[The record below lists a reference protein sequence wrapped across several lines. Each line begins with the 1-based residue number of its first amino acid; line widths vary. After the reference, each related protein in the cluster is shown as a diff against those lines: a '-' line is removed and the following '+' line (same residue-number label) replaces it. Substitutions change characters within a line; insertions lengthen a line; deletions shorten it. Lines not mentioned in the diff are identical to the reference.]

1 MLHSLID
8 SCFRQRWLV
17 MSTLVGV
24 VALGIYVALNLSV
37 DAFPDLTNNQISVIT
52 EAGPMS
58 PTEVESQVTYPIET
72 ALMGIPRTVQ
82 LRSISK
88 LGLSIITVVLDDSVD
103 LYFGR
108 QLVNER
114 LREVRSRLPQGLEPT
129 LGPVA
134 TAFGELYQYTIDSPN
149 LSLLDRKTLQ
159 DWVVRPQLRTLPGIS
174 EVNAWGGETRQ
185 ITVEVDPSA
194 LIRYRLTARDVLDRL
209 QASNQNFGGGFV
221 NQNAEQFT
229 VMGMGRFRTVE
240 DIGQVVLSER
250 EGVPVLVRDVAEV
263 RIEAALRQGAALRD
277 GRGET
282 VSATAIMLK
291 GGNSRVVIERV
302 KDRLAG
308 LRLPA
313 GARITPFYDQSEVI
327 DITIATVRRNL
338 LEAGLLVVTVLMLF
352 LGNIRAALIVAA
364 VIPLSMLF
372 GFMGMA
378 LFGVSANLMSLG
390 AIDFGMMADGAVVM
404 MENSLRRLHGRPGD
418 PAVIRA
424 SAHEMARPIL
434 FGVLIIIAVY
444 LPVFFLEDLEGRM
457 FRPMAITVC
466 ASLLGSLA
474 LALTAVPVAAS
485 YLFKGEVK
493 EKTFRWYE
501 WLAARYRAA
510 ITGVL
515 ARPFWALAAALIPLA
530 IALGSVPYLGTEFM
544 PRLDEGAILIQT
556 KALPGINLPSS
567 VAASNRVQQIV
578 SAFPE
583 VHHVV
588 SKLGRPDVATEA
600 MGVYEAD
607 VYVVLKPESRWMT
620 VEEKANFIKR
630 LESSLKAMPGM
641 EFNFTMP
648 MAMRMDE
655 TVSGVKADVAI
666 KVFGEDSSKL
676 TEIADRIKTAVGPVA
691 GVADLQMEL
700 SEGVSELRVEPR
712 RDQLARYGLT
722 IADLRDV
729 VDSSTGG
736 LNVAE
741 FVEGQRRYPLML
753 RFPPSYRADAE
764 RMRNL
769 VLHAPGGEQV
779 RLSQIATVRRQQGP
793 EIIQRENGQKRLV
806 VQFNVRGRDL
816 GSVVADAQGR
826 INKSV
831 TLPTGYWL
839 DYGGQ
844 FENQVRAMRRLSIVL
859 PLSIAMIL
867 ALLYA
872 TFTSMRQA
880 LLILCAVPFALI
892 GGIAMLWARG
902 MNLNLSAAVGFIA
915 LFGVAVLNGVV
926 MVSTMNHLRQLGHTL
941 HEAVVEGAVE
951 RLRPVLITA
960 LVAVVGFLPMT
971 LSSAPGSEI
980 QRPLATVV
988 VGGLVSATIL
998 TLFLLPVLYQA
1009 FTPVGGR
1016 EVDPN

>member
-1 MLHSLID
+1 MAA
-8 SCFRQRWLV
+8 LV
-17 MSTLVGV
+17 AVTV
-24 VALGIYVALNLSV
+24 LGIYVAFTLPV

-72 ALMGIPRTVQ
+72 ALMGIPRTLE

-88 LGLSIITVVLDDSVD
+88 LGLSIVTVVLDDSVN

-134 TAFGELYQYTIDSPN
+134 TAFGELYQYTIDNPHAT
-149 LSLLDRKTLQ
+149 LLDRKTLQ

-185 ITVEVDPSA
+185 VTVEVDPAA
-194 LIRYRLTARDVLDRL
+194 LIRYGLTARDVVDRL

-229 VMGMGRFRTVE
+229 ILGMGRFRSAE

-250 EGVPVLVRDVAEV
+250 AGVPVLVRDVAQV
-263 RIEAALRQGAALRD
+263 RIEGAMRQGAALRD
-277 GRGET
+277 GQGET

-291 GGNSRVVIERV
+291 GGNSRDVIDRV
-302 KDRLAG
+302 KARLAA

-313 GARITPFYDQSEVI
+313 GTSITSFYDQSEVI
-327 DITIATVRRNL
+327 DMTIATVRRNL

-352 LGNIRAALIVAA
+352 LGNVRAALIVAA
-364 VIPLSMLF
+364 VIPFSMLF
-372 GFMGMA
+372 GFLGMA

-418 PAVIRA
+418 PDVIRA
-424 SAHEMARPIL
+424 SAREMARPIL

-466 ASLLGSLA
+466 ASLLGSLI

-485 YLFKGEVK
+485 YLFKGNVTGK
-493 EKTFRWYE
+493 NYRWYE
-501 WLAARYRAA
+501 WLAKRYRGAMNH
-510 ITGVL
+510 VL
-515 ARPFWALAAALIPLA
+515 DRPFWPVAVALSLLVA
-530 IALGSVPYLGTEFM
+530 ALGSVPFLGTEFM

-567 VAASNRVQQIV
+567 VESSNRVQRIV
-578 SAFPE
+578 LAFPE
-583 VHHVV
+583 VDHVV
-588 SKLGRPDVATEA
+588 TKLGRPDVATEA
-600 MGVYEAD
+600 MGVFEAD
-607 VYVVLKPESRWMT
+607 TYVVLKTATRWMS
-620 VEEKANFIKR
+620 VAQKENLIAR
-630 LESSLKAMPGM
+630 LDSALKAMPGM

-666 KVFGEDSSKL
+666 KIFGDDSAKL
-676 TEIADRIKTAVGPVA
+676 TEIAERIKTVIGPVA
-691 GVADLQMEL
+691 GISDLQMEL
-700 SEGVSELRVEPR
+700 SEGVSELRIEPR
-712 RDQLARYGLT
+712 RDQLARFGLT
-722 IADLRDV
+722 IANLRDA
-729 VDSSTGG
+729 VDATTGG
-736 LNVAE
+736 LSVSE

-753 RFPPSYRADAE
+753 RFPPGYRADAE

-769 VLHAPGGEQV
+769 VLRAPAGEQV
-779 RLSQIATVRRQQGP
+779 RLGQVANIERQQGP

-816 GSVVADAQGR
+816 GSVVADAQAR
-826 INKSV
+826 INQAI
-831 TLPTGYWL
+831 TLPTGYSL

-844 FENQVRAMRRLSIVL
+844 FENQVRATRRLSIVL

-867 ALLYA
+867 GLLYA
-872 TFTSMRQA
+872 TFHSLRQA

-892 GGIAMLWARG
+892 GGIAMLWIRG
-902 MNLNLSAAVGFIA
+902 MNLNLSASVGFIA

-926 MVSTMNHLRQLGHTL
+926 MVSTMNHLRQMGHTL
-941 HEAVVEGAVE
+941 REAVIEGAVE

-988 VGGLVSATIL
+988 VGGLLSATIL
-998 TLFLLPVLYQA
+998 TLFLLPVLYQS
-1009 FTPVGGR
+1009 FTPKT
-1016 EVDPN
+1016 PPQNP

>member
-1 MLHSLID
+1 VLNSLID
-8 SCFRQRWLV
+8 ACFRQRWLV
-17 MSTLVGV
+17 MAALVGV
-24 VALGIYVALNLSV
+24 IVLGVYVALTLPI
-37 DAFPDLTNNQISVIT
+37 DAFPDLTNNQITVIT

-72 ALMGIPRTVQ
+72 ALMGIPRTLQ

-88 LGLSIITVVLDDSVD
+88 LGLSIVTIVLEDSVD

-114 LREVRSRLPQGLEPT
+114 LREVRGRLPQGLEPT

-134 TAFGELYQYTIDSPN
+134 TAFGELYQYTIDNPN
-149 LSLLDRKTLQ
+149 VTLLDRKTIQ
-159 DWVVRPQLRTLPGIS
+159 DWVIRPQLRTIPGIS

-185 ITVEVDPSA
+185 ITVEVDPEA
-194 LIRYRLTARDVLDRL
+194 LVRYGLTARDVVTHLE
-209 QASNQNFGGGFV
+209 ASNTNFGGGFV

-229 VMGMGRFRTVE
+229 ILGLGRFRTVE

-250 EGVPVLVRDVAEV
+250 AGVPVLVRDVAQV
-263 RIEAALRQGAALRD
+263 RIEGALRQGAVLRD
-277 GRGET
+277 GQGET
-282 VSATAIMLK
+282 VCGMAIMLK
-291 GGNSRVVIERV
+291 GENSRAVIDRV
-302 KDRLAG
+302 KARLAS
-308 LRLPA
+308 LRLPE
-313 GARITPFYDQSEVI
+313 GTRVTPFYDQSEVI
-327 DITIATVRRNL
+327 NMTIDTVRRNL
-338 LEAGLLVVTVLMLF
+338 LEAGLLVVTMLMLF
-352 LGNIRAALIVAA
+352 LGNVRAALIVAA
-364 VIPLSMLF
+364 VIPFSMLF

-404 MENSLRRLHGRPGD
+404 MENSLRRLHGRPGEPD
-418 PAVIRA
+418 VLRQAAR
-424 SAHEMARPIL
+424 EMARPIL

-466 ASLLGSLA
+466 SALLGSLI

-485 YLFKGEVK
+485 YWFKGEV
-493 EKTFRWYE
+493 EESRNRWYE
-501 WLAARYRAA
+501 WLAARYRVAV
-510 ITGVL
+510 TGVL
-515 ARPFWALAAALIPLA
+515 RRPFWAVIAALVALTA
-530 IALGSVPYLGTEFM
+530 ALGSVPFLGTEFM

-556 KALPGINLPSS
+556 KALPGINLPAN
-567 VAASNRVQQIV
+567 VEANRRIQQIV
-578 SAFPE
+578 MRLPE
-583 VHHVV
+583 VDHVV

-600 MGVYEAD
+600 MGVFEGD
-607 VYVVLKPESRWMT
+607 VYVVLKPETRWMS
-620 VEEKANFIKR
+620 VEQKEDLIAR
-630 LESSLKAMPGM
+630 LDEALEAMPGM

-666 KVFGEDSSKL
+666 KIFGENSAKL
-676 TEIADRIKTAVGPVA
+676 TQLADSIKTAVAPVA
-691 GVADLQMEL
+691 GVSDLQMQL
-700 SEGVSELRVEPR
+700 SEGVGELHVEPR
-712 RDQLARYGLT
+712 RDVLARYGLT
-722 IADLRDV
+722 VADLRDA

-736 LNVAE
+736 VHVSE
-741 FVEGQRRYPLML
+741 FVEGQRRYPLVM
-753 RFPPSYRADAE
+753 RFPGSVRTDVA

-769 VLHAPGGEQV
+769 VLRTPGGEQV
-779 RLSQIATVRRQQGP
+779 RLEQIASIGRQPGP
-793 EIIQRENGQKRLV
+793 EVVERENGQKRIV

-816 GSVVADAQGR
+816 GSVVGDAQER
-826 INKSV
+826 ISKAI

-839 DYGGQ
+839 DWGGQ
-844 FENQVRAMRRLSIVL
+844 FENQVRATRRLAIVL

-872 TFTSMRQA
+872 TFHSMRQA

-892 GGIAMLWARG
+892 GGVAMLWLRG

-926 MVSTMNHLRQLGHTL
+926 MVSTMNHLRQTGLAL
-941 HEAVVEGAVE
+941 REAVLEGAME

-960 LVAVVGFLPMT
+960 LVAIVGFLPMT

-980 QRPLATVV
+980 QRPLASVV
-988 VGGLVSATIL
+988 VGGLLSATVL
-998 TLFLLPVLYQA
+998 TLFLLPVLYLA
-1009 FTPVGGR
+1009 FTPADR
-1016 EVDPN
+1016 HNRP

>member
-1 MLHSLID
+1 
-8 SCFRQRWLV
+8 
-17 MSTLVGV
+17 MSALVGV
-24 VALGIYVALNLSV
+24 AVLGIYTAYHLSV

-72 ALMGIPRTVQ
+72 ALMGIPKTKE

-88 LGLSIITVVLDDSVD
+88 LGLSIVTIVLDDSVD

-114 LREVRSRLPQGLEPT
+114 LREVRSRLPQGLEPV

-134 TAFGELYQYTIDSPN
+134 TAFGELYQYTIDNPN
-149 LSLLDRKTLQ
+149 VTLLDRKTLQ

-174 EVNAWGGETRQ
+174 EVNGWGGLTRQ
-185 ITVEVDPSA
+185 ITVQVDPAA
-194 LIRYRLTARDVLDRL
+194 LLRYNLTARDVVDRL

-229 VMGMGRFRTVE
+229 VLGMGRFRTLE

-250 EGVPVLVRDVAEV
+250 AGVPVLVRDVAEIHV
-263 RIEAALRQGAALRD
+263 EGALRQGAVMRD
-277 GRGET
+277 GQGET
-282 VSATAIMLK
+282 VCGMAIMLK
-291 GGNSRVVIERV
+291 GENSRAVIDRV
-302 KDRLAG
+302 KTRLAG
-308 LRLPA
+308 LRLPT
-313 GARITPFYDQSEVI
+313 GTRINPFYDQSEVI
-327 DITIATVRRNL
+327 NITVSTVRRNL
-338 LEAGLLVVTVLMLF
+338 IEAGLLVVTVLMLF
-352 LGNIRAALIVAA
+352 LGNVRAALIVAA
-364 VIPLSMLF
+364 VIPFSMLF

-404 MENSLRRLHGRPGD
+404 MENSLRRLHGRPGEPD
-418 PAVIRA
+418 VLREAAR
-424 SAHEMARPIL
+424 EMARPIL

-485 YLFKGEVK
+485 FLFKGEVK
-493 EKTFRWYE
+493 EKTYRWYE
-501 WLAARYRAA
+501 WLAARYRVI
-510 ITGVL
+510 ITAVL
-515 ARPFWALAAALIPLA
+515 RHPFWPIAAALALLA
-530 IALGSVPYLGTEFM
+530 VALGSVPYLGTEFM

-556 KALPGINLPSS
+556 KALPGINLPTS
-567 VAASNRVQQIV
+567 VEASRRVQQIV
-578 SAFPE
+578 GQFPE
-583 VHHVV
+583 VAHVV

-600 MGVYEAD
+600 MGVYEGD
-607 VYVVLKPESRWMT
+607 VYVVLKPEVRWMT
-620 VEEKANFIKR
+620 VAQKADFIERMEK
-630 LESSLKAMPGM
+630 SLQAMPGM

-648 MAMRMDE
+648 MAMRLDE
-655 TVSGVKADVAI
+655 TVSGVKADVAV
-666 KVFGEDSSKL
+666 KVFGDDSAKL
-676 TEIADRIKTAVGPVA
+676 TEIADKVKTAVGPVA
-691 GVADLQMEL
+691 GIADLQMEL
-700 SEGVSELRVEPR
+700 SEGVGELRVQPR
-712 RDQLARYGLT
+712 REVLARYGLT
-722 IADLRDV
+722 INDLRDA
-729 VDSSTGG
+729 VDSTTGG
-736 LNVAE
+736 IAVSE

-753 RFPPSYRADAE
+753 RFPSSYRQDAE
-764 RMRNL
+764 QMRNL
-769 VLHAPGGEQV
+769 VLRAPAGEQV
-779 RLSQIATVRRQQGP
+779 RLGQVATVERVQGP
-793 EIIQRENGQKRLV
+793 DIIQRENGQKRLV

-816 GSVVADAQGR
+816 GSVVADAQAR
-826 INKSV
+826 ISKSV

-839 DYGGQ
+839 DWGGQ
-844 FENQVRAMRRLSIVL
+844 FENQVRAMRRLAIIL
-859 PLSIAMIL
+859 PISIALIL

-892 GGIAMLWARG
+892 GGIAMLWVRG
-902 MNLNLSAAVGFIA
+902 MNLNLSGAVGFIA

-926 MVSTMNHLRQLGHTL
+926 MVSTINHLRQLGASL
-941 HEAVVEGAVE
+941 HEAVIEGAVE

-988 VGGLVSATIL
+988 VGGLLSATFL
-998 TLFLLPVLYQA
+998 TLFLLPVLYAA
-1009 FTPVGGR
+1009 FTPKNR
-1016 EVDPN
+1016 LQ

>member
-1 MLHSLID
+1 
-8 SCFRQRWLV
+8 
-17 MSTLVGV
+17 MSALVGV
-24 VALGIYVALNLSV
+24 AVLGIYTAYHLSV

-72 ALMGIPRTVQ
+72 ALMGIPKTKE

-88 LGLSIITVVLDDSVD
+88 LGLSIVTIVLDDSVD

-114 LREVRSRLPQGLEPT
+114 LREVRSRLPQGLEPV

-134 TAFGELYQYTIDSPN
+134 TAFGELYQYTIDNPN
-149 LSLLDRKTLQ
+149 VTLLDRKTLQ
-159 DWVVRPQLRTLPGIS
+159 DWVVRPQLRTVPGIS
-174 EVNAWGGETRQ
+174 EVNGWGGLTRQ
-185 ITVEVDPSA
+185 ITVQVDPAA
-194 LIRYRLTARDVLDRL
+194 LLRYNLTARDVVDRL

-229 VMGMGRFRTVE
+229 VLGMGRFRTVE

-250 EGVPVLVRDVAEV
+250 AGVPVLVRDVAEV
-263 RIEAALRQGAALRD
+263 HVEGALRQGAVMRD
-277 GRGET
+277 GQGET
-282 VSATAIMLK
+282 VCGMAIMLK
-291 GGNSRVVIERV
+291 GENSRAVIDRV
-302 KDRLAG
+302 KTRLAG
-308 LRLPA
+308 LRLPT
-313 GARITPFYDQSEVI
+313 GTRINPFYDQSEVI
-327 DITIATVRRNL
+327 NITVSTVRRNL
-338 LEAGLLVVTVLMLF
+338 IEAGLLVVTVLMLF
-352 LGNIRAALIVAA
+352 LGNVRAALIVAA
-364 VIPLSMLF
+364 VIPFSMLF

-404 MENSLRRLHGRPGD
+404 MENSLRRLHGRPGEPD
-418 PAVIRA
+418 VLREAAR
-424 SAHEMARPIL
+424 EMARPIL

-485 YLFKGEVK
+485 FLFKGEVK
-493 EKTFRWYE
+493 EKTYRWYE
-501 WLAARYRAA
+501 WLAARYRVI
-510 ITGVL
+510 ITAVL
-515 ARPFWALAAALIPLA
+515 RHPFWPIAAALALLA
-530 IALGSVPYLGTEFM
+530 VALGSVPYLGTEFM

-556 KALPGINLPSS
+556 KALPGINLPTS
-567 VAASNRVQQIV
+567 VEASRRVQQIV
-578 SAFPE
+578 GQFPE
-583 VHHVV
+583 VAHVV

-600 MGVYEAD
+600 MGVYEGD
-607 VYVVLKPESRWMT
+607 VYVVLKPEARWMT
-620 VEEKANFIKR
+620 VAQKADFIERMEK
-630 LESSLKAMPGM
+630 SLQAMPGM

-648 MAMRMDE
+648 MAMRLDE
-655 TVSGVKADVAI
+655 TVSGVKADVAV
-666 KVFGEDSSKL
+666 KVFGDDSAKL
-676 TEIADRIKTAVGPVA
+676 TEIADKVKTAVGPVA
-691 GVADLQMEL
+691 GIADLQMEL
-700 SEGVSELRVEPR
+700 SEGVGELRVQPR
-712 RDQLARYGLT
+712 REFLARYGLT
-722 IADLRDV
+722 INDLRDA
-729 VDSSTGG
+729 VDATTGG
-736 LNVAE
+736 IAVSE

-753 RFPPSYRADAE
+753 RFPSNYRQDAE
-764 RMRNL
+764 QMRNL
-769 VLHAPGGEQV
+769 VMRAPAGEQV
-779 RLSQIATVRRQQGP
+779 RLGQVATVERVQGP
-793 EIIQRENGQKRLV
+793 DIIQRENGQKRLV

-816 GSVVADAQGR
+816 GSVVADAQAR
-826 INKSV
+826 ISKSV

-839 DYGGQ
+839 DWGGQ
-844 FENQVRAMRRLSIVL
+844 FENQVRAMRRLAIIL
-859 PLSIAMIL
+859 PISIALIL

-892 GGIAMLWARG
+892 GGIAMLWVRG
-902 MNLNLSAAVGFIA
+902 MNLNLSGAVGFIA

-926 MVSTMNHLRQLGHTL
+926 MVSTINHLRQLGASL
-941 HEAVVEGAVE
+941 HEAVIEGAVE

-988 VGGLVSATIL
+988 VGGLLSATFL
-998 TLFLLPVLYQA
+998 TLFLLPVLYAA
-1009 FTPVGGR
+1009 FTPKNR
-1016 EVDPN
+1016 LQ

>member
-1 MLHSLID
+1 
-8 SCFRQRWLV
+8 
-17 MSTLVGV
+17 MSALVGV
-24 VALGIYVALNLSV
+24 AVLGIYTAYHLSV

-72 ALMGIPRTVQ
+72 ALMGIPKTKE

-88 LGLSIITVVLDDSVD
+88 LGLSIVTIVLDDSVD

-114 LREVRSRLPQGLEPT
+114 LREVRSRLPQGLEPV

-134 TAFGELYQYTIDSPN
+134 TAFGELYQYTIDNPN
-149 LSLLDRKTLQ
+149 VTLLDRKTLQ

-174 EVNAWGGETRQ
+174 EVNGWGGLTRQ
-185 ITVEVDPSA
+185 ITVQVDPAA
-194 LIRYRLTARDVLDRL
+194 LLRYNLTARDVVDRL

-229 VMGMGRFRTVE
+229 VLGMGRFRTLE

-250 EGVPVLVRDVAEV
+250 AGVPVLVRDVAEIHV
-263 RIEAALRQGAALRD
+263 EGALRQGAVMRD
-277 GRGET
+277 GQGET
-282 VSATAIMLK
+282 VCGMAIMLK
-291 GGNSRVVIERV
+291 GENSRAVIDRV
-302 KDRLAG
+302 KTRLAG
-308 LRLPA
+308 LRLPT
-313 GARITPFYDQSEVI
+313 GTRINPFYDQSEVI
-327 DITIATVRRNL
+327 NITVSTVRRNL
-338 LEAGLLVVTVLMLF
+338 IEAGLLVVTVLMLF
-352 LGNIRAALIVAA
+352 LGNVRAALIVAA
-364 VIPLSMLF
+364 VIPFSMLF

-404 MENSLRRLHGRPGD
+404 MENSLRRLHGRPGEPD
-418 PAVIRA
+418 VLREAAR
-424 SAHEMARPIL
+424 EMARPIL

-485 YLFKGEVK
+485 FLFKGEVK
-493 EKTFRWYE
+493 EKTYRWYE
-501 WLAARYRAA
+501 WLAARYRVI
-510 ITGVL
+510 ITAVL
-515 ARPFWALAAALIPLA
+515 RHPFWPIAAALALLA
-530 IALGSVPYLGTEFM
+530 VALGSVPYLGTEFM

-556 KALPGINLPSS
+556 KALPGINLPTS
-567 VAASNRVQQIV
+567 VEASRRVQQIV
-578 SAFPE
+578 GQFPE
-583 VHHVV
+583 VAHVV

-600 MGVYEAD
+600 MGVYEGD
-607 VYVVLKPESRWMT
+607 VYVVLKPEVRWMT
-620 VEEKANFIKR
+620 VAQKADFIERMEK
-630 LESSLKAMPGM
+630 SLQAMPGM

-648 MAMRMDE
+648 MAMRLDE
-655 TVSGVKADVAI
+655 TVSGVKADVAV
-666 KVFGEDSSKL
+666 KVFGDDSAKL
-676 TEIADRIKTAVGPVA
+676 TEIADKVKTAVGPVA
-691 GVADLQMEL
+691 GIADLQMEL
-700 SEGVSELRVEPR
+700 SEGVGELRVQPR
-712 RDQLARYGLT
+712 REFLARYGLT
-722 IADLRDV
+722 INDLRDA
-729 VDSSTGG
+729 VDATTGG
-736 LNVAE
+736 IAVSE

-753 RFPPSYRADAE
+753 RFPSSYRQDAE
-764 RMRNL
+764 QMRNL
-769 VLHAPGGEQV
+769 VLRAPAGEQV
-779 RLSQIATVRRQQGP
+779 RLGQVATVERVQGP
-793 EIIQRENGQKRLV
+793 DIIQRENGQKRLV

-816 GSVVADAQGR
+816 GSVVADAQAR
-826 INKSV
+826 ISKSV

-839 DYGGQ
+839 DWGGQ
-844 FENQVRAMRRLSIVL
+844 FENQVRAMRRLAIIL
-859 PLSIAMIL
+859 PISIALIL

-892 GGIAMLWARG
+892 GGIAMLWVRG
-902 MNLNLSAAVGFIA
+902 MNLNLSGAVGFIA

-926 MVSTMNHLRQLGHTL
+926 MVSTINHLRQLGASL
-941 HEAVVEGAVE
+941 HEAVIEGAVE

-988 VGGLVSATIL
+988 VGGLLSATFL
-998 TLFLLPVLYQA
+998 TLFLLPVLYAA
-1009 FTPVGGR
+1009 FTPKNR
-1016 EVDPN
+1016 LQ

>member
-1 MLHSLID
+1 
-8 SCFRQRWLV
+8 
-17 MSTLVGV
+17 MSGLVGV
-24 VALGIYVALNLSV
+24 IALGLYVAFNLSV

-72 ALMGIPRTVQ
+72 ALMGIPHTLE

-88 LGLSIITVVLDDSVD
+88 LGLSLVTIVLDDSVD

-114 LREVRSRLPQGLEPT
+114 LREVRGRLPPGLEPT

-134 TAFGELYQYTIDSPN
+134 TAFGELYQYTIDNPN
-149 LSLLDRKTLQ
+149 IQLLDRKTLQ
-159 DWVVRPQLRTLPGIS
+159 DWVVRPQLRTVPGIS
-174 EVNAWGGETRQ
+174 EVNAWGGFTRQ
-185 ITVEVDPSA
+185 ITVEVDPAA
-194 LIRYRLTARDVLDRL
+194 LLRYSLTAREVVDRL

-229 VMGMGRFRTVE
+229 VLGMGRFRTIE
-240 DIGQVVLSER
+240 DIGQVVLNER
-250 EGVPVLVRDVAEV
+250 AGVPVLLKDVAEV
-263 RIEAALRQGAALRD
+263 RIEGALRQGAVLRD

-282 VSATAIMLK
+282 VCGMAIMLK
-291 GGNSRVVIERV
+291 GENSRGVIDRV
-302 KDRLAG
+302 KARLAN

-313 GARITPFYDQSEVI
+313 GTQVNAFYDQSEVI
-327 DITIATVRRNL
+327 NITVDTVRRNL
-338 LEAGLLVVTVLMLF
+338 IEAGLLVVAVLMLF
-352 LGNIRAALIVAA
+352 LGNVRAALIVAA

-418 PAVIRA
+418 ADVIRA
-424 SAHEMARPIL
+424 SAREMARPIL

-485 YLFKGEVK
+485 YLFKGEVPGAATG
-493 EKTFRWYE
+493 KTYRWYE
-501 WLAARYRAA
+501 WLAARYRAIITA
-510 ITGVL
+510 IVAHPVL
-515 ARPFWALAAALIPLA
+515 PVAAALLLLA
-530 IALGSVPYLGTEFM
+530 IALASVPYLGTEFM

-567 VAASNRVQQIV
+567 VEASQRVEQMIL
-578 SAFPE
+578 AFPE
-583 VHHVV
+583 VAHVV

-607 VYVVLKPESRWMT
+607 VYVVLKPEVRWMNT
-620 VEEKANFIKR
+620 EQKAAFIER
-630 LESSLKAMPGM
+630 METALRAMPGM

-648 MAMRMDE
+648 MAMRLDE

-666 KVFGEDSSKL
+666 KVFGDDSTKL
-676 TEIADRIKTAVGPVA
+676 TELAERIQTAVGPVA

-700 SEGVSELRVEPR
+700 SEGVGELRVEPR

-722 IADLRDV
+722 IADLRDA

-736 LNVAE
+736 LPVAE
-741 FVEGQRRYPLML
+741 FIEGQRRYPLML
-753 RFPPSYRADAE
+753 RFPASYRADAE
-764 RMRNL
+764 RLRNL

-779 RLSQIATVRRQQGP
+779 RLGQIATVERQQGP
-793 EIIQRENGQKRLV
+793 DIIQRENGQKRLV

-816 GSVVADAQGR
+816 GSVVADAQAR
-826 INKSV
+826 INQAV

-844 FENQVRAMRRLSIVL
+844 FENQVRATRRLSIVL
-859 PLSIAMIL
+859 PVSIALIL

-892 GGIAMLWARG
+892 GGIAMLWIRG
-902 MNLNLSAAVGFIA
+902 MNLNLSASVGFIA

-941 HEAVVEGAVE
+941 HEAVIEGAVE

-998 TLFLLPVLYQA
+998 TLFLLPVLYQT
-1009 FTPVGGR
+1009 FTPKPPR
-1016 EVDPN
+1016 D

>member
-1 MLHSLID
+1 MLHALID

-17 MSTLVGV
+17 MTALVGV
-24 VALGIYVALNLSV
+24 IVLGVYTALTLPV
-37 DAFPDLTNNQISVIT
+37 DAFPDLTNNQITVIT

-58 PTEVESQVTYPIET
+58 PTDVESQVTYPIET
-72 ALMGIPRTVQ
+72 ALMGIPKTLQ

-88 LGLSIITVVLDDSVD
+88 LGLSIVTIVLDDSVD

-114 LREVRSRLPQGLEPT
+114 LREARSRLPQGLEPT

-134 TAFGELYQYTIDSPN
+134 TAFGELYQYTIDNPN
-149 LSLLDRKTLQ
+149 ITLLDRKTLQ
-159 DWVVRPQLRTLPGIS
+159 DWVVRPQLRTVPGIS
-174 EVNAWGGETRQ
+174 EVNGWGGFTRQ
-185 ITVEVDPSA
+185 ITVEVDPAA
-194 LIRYRLTARDVLDRL
+194 LIRYSLTARDVVDHL
-209 QASNQNFGGGFV
+209 QASNENFGGGFV

-229 VMGMGRFRTVE
+229 VLGVGRFRTVE

-250 EGVPVLVRDVAEV
+250 SGVPVLVRDVAQV
-263 RIEAALRQGAALRD
+263 HIEGALRQGAVLRD
-277 GRGET
+277 GGDET
-282 VSATAIMLK
+282 VCGMAIMLK
-291 GGNSRVVIERV
+291 GENSRGVIDRV
-302 KDRLAG
+302 KARLAS
-308 LRLPA
+308 LQLPA
-313 GARITPFYDQSEVI
+313 GTKITPFYDQSEVI
-327 DITIATVRRNL
+327 NITIATVRRNL

-364 VIPLSMLF
+364 VIPFSMLF

-378 LFGVSANLMSLG
+378 FFGVSANLMSLG

-404 MENSLRRLHGRPGD
+404 MENSLRRLHGRPGE
-418 PAVIRA
+418 PEVIREA
-424 SAHEMARPIL
+424 AHEMARPIL

-466 ASLLGSLA
+466 ASLLGSLV

-493 EKTFRWYE
+493 EKTYRWYE
-501 WLAARYRAA
+501 WLAARYRA
-510 ITGVL
+510 IINRVL
-515 ARPFWALAAALIPLA
+515 DRPFLPVALALA
-530 IALGSVPYLGTEFM
+530 VLVVALGSVPYLGTEFM

-567 VAASNRVQQIV
+567 VEVNRRVQQIV
-578 SAFPE
+578 MGFPE
-583 VHHVV
+583 VGQVV
-588 SKLGRPDVATEA
+588 TKLGRPDVATEA
-600 MGVYEAD
+600 MGVYEGD

-620 VEEKANFIKR
+620 VEYKENLIERIDQALSKV
-630 LESSLKAMPGM
+630 PGM

-666 KVFGEDSSKL
+666 KIFGEDSAKL
-676 TEIADRIKTAVGPVA
+676 TQLADRIKTVVGPVE
-691 GVADLQMEL
+691 GISDLQMEL
-700 SEGVSELRVEPR
+700 SEGVGELRVTPR
-712 RDQLARYGLT
+712 RDLLARYGLT
-722 IADLRDV
+722 IADLRDA
-729 VDSSTGG
+729 VDSTTGG
-736 LNVAE
+736 LNVSE

-753 RFPPSYRADAE
+753 RFPPVYRTDTE

-769 VLHAPGGEQV
+769 VLRAPGGEQV
-779 RLSQIATVRRQQGP
+779 RLGQVADIERQQGP
-793 EIIQRENGQKRLV
+793 EIVQRENGQKRLV

-816 GSVVADAQGR
+816 GSVVADAQAR
-826 INKSV
+826 IAKAIV
-831 TLPTGYWL
+831 LPTGYWI
-839 DYGGQ
+839 DWGGQ
-844 FENQVRAMRRLSIVL
+844 FENQVRATRRLAIVL

-867 ALLYA
+867 GLLYA

-892 GGIAMLWARG
+892 GGVAMLWLRD

-926 MVSTMNHLRQLGHTL
+926 MVSTMNHLRRLGSPL
-941 HEAVVEGAVE
+941 RDAVVDGAVE

-980 QRPLATVV
+980 QRPLASVV

-1009 FTPVGGR
+1009 FTPKHP
-1016 EVDPN
+1016 D

>member
-1 MLHSLID
+1 
-8 SCFRQRWLV
+8 
-17 MSTLVGV
+17 MSALVGV
-24 VALGIYVALNLSV
+24 AVLGIYTAYHLSV

-72 ALMGIPRTVQ
+72 ALMGIPKTKE

-88 LGLSIITVVLDDSVD
+88 LGLSIVTIVLDDSVD

-114 LREVRSRLPQGLEPT
+114 LREVRSRLPQGLEPV

-134 TAFGELYQYTIDSPN
+134 TAFGELYQYTIDNPN
-149 LSLLDRKTLQ
+149 VTLLDRKTLQ

-174 EVNAWGGETRQ
+174 EVNGWGGLTRQ
-185 ITVEVDPSA
+185 ITVQVDPAA
-194 LIRYRLTARDVLDRL
+194 LLRYNLTARDVVDRL

-229 VMGMGRFRTVE
+229 VLGMGRFRTVE

-250 EGVPVLVRDVAEV
+250 AGVPVLVRDVAEV
-263 RIEAALRQGAALRD
+263 HVEGALRQGAVMRD
-277 GRGET
+277 GQGET
-282 VSATAIMLK
+282 VCGMAIMLK
-291 GGNSRVVIERV
+291 GENSRAVIDRV
-302 KDRLAG
+302 KTRLAG
-308 LRLPA
+308 LRLPT
-313 GARITPFYDQSEVI
+313 GTRINPFYDQSEVI
-327 DITIATVRRNL
+327 NITVSTVRRNL
-338 LEAGLLVVTVLMLF
+338 IEAGLLVVTVLMLF
-352 LGNIRAALIVAA
+352 LGNVRAALIVAA
-364 VIPLSMLF
+364 VIPFSMLF

-404 MENSLRRLHGRPGD
+404 MENSLRRLHGRPGEPD
-418 PAVIRA
+418 VLREAAR
-424 SAHEMARPIL
+424 EMARPIL

-485 YLFKGEVK
+485 FLFKGEVK
-493 EKTFRWYE
+493 EKTYRWYE
-501 WLAARYRAA
+501 WLAARYRVI
-510 ITGVL
+510 ITAVL
-515 ARPFWALAAALIPLA
+515 RHPFWPIAAALALLA
-530 IALGSVPYLGTEFM
+530 VALGSVPYLGTEFM

-556 KALPGINLPSS
+556 KALPGINLPTS
-567 VAASNRVQQIV
+567 VEASRRVQQIV
-578 SAFPE
+578 GQFPE
-583 VHHVV
+583 VAHVV

-600 MGVYEAD
+600 MGVYEGD
-607 VYVVLKPESRWMT
+607 VYVVLKPEARWMT
-620 VEEKANFIKR
+620 VAQKADFIERMEK
-630 LESSLKAMPGM
+630 SLQAMPGM

-648 MAMRMDE
+648 MAMRLDE
-655 TVSGVKADVAI
+655 TVSGVKADVAV
-666 KVFGEDSSKL
+666 KVFGDDSAKL
-676 TEIADRIKTAVGPVA
+676 TEIADKVKTAVGPVA
-691 GVADLQMEL
+691 GIADLQMEL
-700 SEGVSELRVEPR
+700 SEGVGELRVQPR
-712 RDQLARYGLT
+712 REFLARYGLT
-722 IADLRDV
+722 INDLRDA
-729 VDSSTGG
+729 VDATTGG
-736 LNVAE
+736 IAVSE

-753 RFPPSYRADAE
+753 RFPSNYRQDAE
-764 RMRNL
+764 QMRNL
-769 VLHAPGGEQV
+769 VMRAPAGEQV
-779 RLSQIATVRRQQGP
+779 RLGQVATVERVQGP
-793 EIIQRENGQKRLV
+793 DIIQRENGQKRLV

-816 GSVVADAQGR
+816 GSVVADAQAR
-826 INKSV
+826 ISKSV

-839 DYGGQ
+839 DWGGQ
-844 FENQVRAMRRLSIVL
+844 FENQVRAMRRLAIIL
-859 PLSIAMIL
+859 PISIALIL

-892 GGIAMLWARG
+892 GGIAMLWVRG
-902 MNLNLSAAVGFIA
+902 MNLNLSGAVGFIA

-926 MVSTMNHLRQLGHTL
+926 MVSTINHLRQLGASL
-941 HEAVVEGAVE
+941 HEAVIEGAVE

-988 VGGLVSATIL
+988 VGGLLSATFL
-998 TLFLLPVLYQA
+998 TLFLLPVLYAA
-1009 FTPVGGR
+1009 FTPKNR
-1016 EVDPN
+1016 LQ

>member
-1 MLHSLID
+1 MAA
-8 SCFRQRWLV
+8 
-17 MSTLVGV
+17 LVGV
-24 VALGIYVALNLSV
+24 TVLGIYTALHLSV
-37 DAFPDLTNNQISVIT
+37 DAFPDLTNNQITVIT

-72 ALMGIPRTVQ
+72 ALMGIPRTKE

-88 LGLSIITVVLDDSVD
+88 LGLSLVTIVLDDSVD

-114 LREVRSRLPQGLEPT
+114 LREVRSRLPPGLEPV

-134 TAFGELYQYTIDSPN
+134 TAFGELYQYTIDNPDIT
-149 LSLLDRKTLQ
+149 LLDRKTLQ
-159 DWVVRPQLRTLPGIS
+159 DWVVRPQLRTLPGIG
-174 EVNAWGGETRQ
+174 EVNGWGGLTRQ
-185 ITVEVDPSA
+185 ITVEVDPAA
-194 LIRYRLTARDVLDRL
+194 LLRYNLSARDVVDHL

-229 VMGMGRFRTVE
+229 VLGMGRFRTIE
-240 DIGQVVLSER
+240 DIGQVVLSESG
-250 EGVPVLVRDVAEV
+250 GVAVLVRDVAEV
-263 RIEAALRQGAALRD
+263 HIEGALRQGAVLRD
-277 GRGET
+277 GQAESVCGM
-282 VSATAIMLK
+282 AIMLK
-291 GGNSRVVIERV
+291 GANSRAVIDRV
-302 KDRLAG
+302 KARLAT
-308 LRLPA
+308 LRLPP
-313 GARITPFYDQSEVI
+313 GTRITPFYDQSEVI
-327 DITIATVRRNL
+327 NSTVDTVRRNL
-338 LEAGLLVVTVLMLF
+338 LEAGLLVAAVLILF
-352 LGNIRAALIVAA
+352 LGNVRAALIVAA
-364 VIPLSMLF
+364 VIPFSMLF

-404 MENSLRRLHGRPGD
+404 MENSLRRLHGRPGQPD
-418 PAVIRA
+418 VIREA
-424 SAHEMARPIL
+424 AREMARPIL

-493 EKTFRWYE
+493 EKTYRWYE
-501 WLAARYRAA
+501 WLTERYRAI

-515 ARPFWALAAALIPLA
+515 RHPFWPIAAALALLVV
-530 IALGSVPYLGTEFM
+530 ALGSVPYLGTEFM
-544 PRLDEGAILIQT
+544 PRLDEGAIIIQT

-567 VAASNRVQQIV
+567 VEASSRVQQIV
-578 SAFPE
+578 MKFPE
-583 VHHVV
+583 VAHVV
-588 SKLGRPDVATEA
+588 TKLGRPDVATEA
-600 MGVYEAD
+600 MGVYEGD
-607 VYVVLKPESRWMT
+607 LYVLFKPESRWMSA
-620 VEEKANFIKR
+620 EQKAAFIER
-630 LESSLKAMPGM
+630 MATALKAMPGM

-666 KVFGEDSSKL
+666 KVFGEDSAKL
-676 TEIADRIKTAVGPVA
+676 TQIADRIKTAVGPVA
-691 GVADLQMEL
+691 GVSDLQMEL
-700 SEGVSELRVEPR
+700 SEGVGELRVEPR

-722 IADLRDV
+722 INDLRDA
-729 VDSSTGG
+729 VDSTTGG
-736 LNVAE
+736 IAVSE
-741 FVEGQRRYPLML
+741 FVEGQRRYPLMV
-753 RFPPSYRADAE
+753 RFPPSYRSDAS

-769 VLHAPGGEQV
+769 VLRAPAGEQV
-779 RLSQIATVRRQQGP
+779 RLGQVASVERRQGP

-816 GSVVADAQGR
+816 GSVVADAQAR
-826 INKSV
+826 INQSV

-839 DYGGQ
+839 DWGGQ
-844 FENQVRAMRRLSIVL
+844 FENQVRAMDRLAIIL
-859 PLSIAMIL
+859 PISIALIL
-867 ALLYA
+867 GLLYA
-872 TFTSMRQA
+872 TFTSLRQA

-892 GGIAMLWARG
+892 GGIAMLWIRG

-926 MVSTMNHLRQLGHTL
+926 MVSTINHLRAAGASIR
-941 HEAVVEGAVE
+941 EAVIEGAVE

-988 VGGLVSATIL
+988 VGGLLSATFL
-998 TLFLLPVLYQA
+998 TLFLLPVLYSA
-1009 FTPVGGR
+1009 FTPK
-1016 EVDPN
+1016 NQS

>member
-8 SCFRQRWLV
+8 ACFRQRWLV
-17 MSTLVGV
+17 MAALVAV
-24 VALGIYVALNLSV
+24 TALGLYVAFTLSV
-37 DAFPDLTNNQISVIT
+37 DAFPDLTNNQITVIT
-52 EAGPMS
+52 EAGPLS

-72 ALMGIPRTVQ
+72 ALMGIPKTMQ
-82 LRSISK
+82 LRSVSK
-88 LGLSIITVVLDDSVD
+88 LGLSIVTVVLDDSVN

-114 LREVRSRLPQGLEPT
+114 LREVRGRLPQGIEPT

-134 TAFGELYQYTIDSPN
+134 TAFGELYQYTIDNPN
-149 LSLLDRKTLQ
+149 VTLLDRKTLQ
-159 DWVVRPQLRTLPGIS
+159 DWIVRPQLRTVPGIS
-174 EVNAWGGETRQ
+174 EVNGWGGFTRQ
-185 ITVEVDPSA
+185 ITVEVDPAA
-194 LIRYRLTARDVLDRL
+194 LLRYNLSARDVVEHL
-209 QASNQNFGGGFV
+209 QASNENFGGGFV

-229 VMGMGRFRTVE
+229 VLGTGRFRSLD

-250 EGVPVLVRDVAEV
+250 NGVPVLVRDVAQFHVEGM
-263 RIEAALRQGAALRD
+263 LRQGAVLRD
-277 GRGET
+277 GQGES
-282 VSATAIMLK
+282 VCGMAIMLK
-291 GGNSRVVIERV
+291 GENSRAVIDRV
-302 KDRLAG
+302 KARLAS
-308 LRLPA
+308 LRLPPGTSVTA
-313 GARITPFYDQSEVI
+313 FYDQSEVI
-327 DITIATVRRNL
+327 NITVDTVRRNL
-338 LEAGLLVVTVLMLF
+338 IEAGLLVVTVLMLF
-352 LGNIRAALIVAA
+352 LGNVRAALIVAA
-364 VIPLSMLF
+364 VIPFSMLF

-378 LFGVSANLMSLG
+378 FFGVSANLMSLG

-404 MENSLRRLHGRPGD
+404 MENSLRRLHGRPGEPD
-418 PAVIRA
+418 VLRE
-424 SAHEMARPIL
+424 SAREMARPIL

-485 YLFKGEVK
+485 YLFKGDVK
-493 EKTFRWYE
+493 EKTYAWYE
-501 WLAARYRAA
+501 WLAARYRAI
-510 ITGVL
+510 ITAVL
-515 ARPFWALAAALIPLA
+515 RHPFWPIAFALVLLA
-530 IALGSVPYLGTEFM
+530 VALGSVPYLGTEFM
-544 PRLDEGAILIQT
+544 PRLDEGAIIIQT

-567 VAASNRVQQIV
+567 VAASARVQEIV
-578 SAFPE
+578 MRFPE
-583 VHHVV
+583 VGHVV
-588 SKLGRPDVATEA
+588 TKLGRPDVATEA

-607 VYVVLKPESRWMT
+607 VYVVLKPESRWMNA
-620 VEEKANFIKR
+620 EQKANLIAR
-630 LESSLKAMPGM
+630 MDTALQAMPGM

-648 MAMRMDE
+648 MAMRLDE

-666 KVFGEDSSKL
+666 KIFGEDSAKL
-676 TEIADRIKTAVGPVA
+676 TALADRIKAAVAPVA

-700 SEGVSELRVEPR
+700 SEGVGELRVEPQR
-712 RDQLARYGLT
+712 ERLARYGLT
-722 IADLRDV
+722 IQDLRDA
-729 VDSSTGG
+729 VDSTTGG
-736 LNVAE
+736 MRVAD

-753 RFPPSYRADAE
+753 RFPSNYRADLE

-769 VLHAPGGEQV
+769 VLRAPAGEQV
-779 RLSQIATVRRQQGP
+779 RLSQVATVERHQGP

-816 GSVVADAQGR
+816 GSVVGEAQAR
-826 INKSV
+826 IQRTV

-839 DYGGQ
+839 DWGGQ
-844 FENQVRAMRRLSIVL
+844 FENQQRAMRRLSIIL
-859 PLSIAMIL
+859 PISITLIL

-872 TFTSMRQA
+872 TFTSLRQS

-892 GGIAMLWARG
+892 GGVAMLWVRG

-926 MVSTMNHLRQLGHTL
+926 MVSTMNHLRQTGLGL

-988 VGGLVSATIL
+988 VGGLLSATVL
-998 TLFLLPVLYQA
+998 TLFLLPVLYRSV
-1009 FTPVGGR
+1009 VGFR
-1016 EVDPN
+1016 K